1 MGIENFIAFLVATV
15 LFVLTPG
22 IETVF
27 LINKSISQGRRSGIY
42 TSFGLNTGA
51 LVHTLFGALGLSI
64 MVAKSAIF
72 FALIKYLGAAYLI
85 YLGVAKVMSKK
96 GLIADTNEEQKKDS
110 AKSSFT
116 SGFVTNILN
125 PKVALFFIAFF
136 PQFISPAEIENPVPF
151 IVLGVIYATMT
162 TVWYLVLTSFAGSFS
177 TKIKENEKIGVRL
190 NKVSGAIFVLMGLQ
204 IAFM

>member
-27 LINKSISQGRRSGIY
+27 LINKSISQGRRSGVY

>member
-1 MGIENFIAFLVATV
+1 MGIENFIAFFVATL

-27 LINKSISQGRRSGIY
+27 LINKSISQGRRSGVY

-64 MVAKSAIF
+64 MVAKSALF
-72 FALIKYLGAAYLI
+72 FALIKYLGAAYLV

-96 GLIADTNEEQKKDS
+96 GLITETNEEQKKNS

-136 PQFISPAEIENPVPF
+136 PQFISPTEIENPVPF
-151 IVLGVIYATMT
+151 IIMGVIYAVMT
-162 TVWYLVLTSFAGSFS
+162 TIWYLILTSFAGMFS